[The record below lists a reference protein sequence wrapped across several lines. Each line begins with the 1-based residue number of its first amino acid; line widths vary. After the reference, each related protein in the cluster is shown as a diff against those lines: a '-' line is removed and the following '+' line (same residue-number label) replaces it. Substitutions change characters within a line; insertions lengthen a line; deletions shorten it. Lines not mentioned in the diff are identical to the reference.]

1 VKFPAST
8 GARTEKMVIMTPSR
22 EPTRAVYARLP
33 PRVADKLDH
42 AAARLGLSKR
52 EVLAT
57 LVSDHLDMEGPN
69 IMWRPDPTPKTTII
83 SGEPNDAVL
92 DLAEAAELL
101 RVPDSDLQM
110 LAESGEIPGRRIGGA
125 WRFSRQALLQWL
137 GAST

>member
-1 VKFPAST
+1 
-8 GARTEKMVIMTPSR
+8 MIMTLSR

-42 AAARLGLSKR
+42 AAARLGLSKTD
-52 EVLAT
+52 VLAT

-137 GAST
+137 GAAPRS